1 MLRIGILGC
10 AEIAYRRFMPAL
22 KNVKEAEAV
31 AVAEM
36 YAPEK
41 LKAFC
46 EDYDVDGSESF
57 EALLDRPDVDAVYVP
72 QPPAL
77 HARWAMEALK
87 RGKHVL
93 VEKPSTI
100 SYADSRAMVELAR
113 EKGLALHEN
122 YMFRYHSQIGAIR
135 KMIDEGAVGE
145 IRLIKTAFG
154 FPLRAANDFRYNT
167 ALGGGALLDAGGY
180 TTKLAAML
188 LGETAVVDTAK
199 LVHLPGYEVDMMGTA
214 TLSNDK
220 GLVCQIAFGM
230 DCFYQCC
237 LEVWGSKGRL
247 YTNRIF
253 TAPPGYEP
261 QVLIETAEGQQ
272 KISLGADAH
281 FEHSIEAFC
290 EETRNAQ
297 ARDKMYQDILHQAQ
311 LIEDIRRLG

>member
-22 KNVKEAEAV
+22 QNVKDARAV
-31 AVAEM
+31 AVAET

-46 EDYDVDGSESF
+46 DDYGLEGGENF
-57 EALLDRPDVDAVYVP
+57 EALLDRTDIDAVYVP

-77 HARWAMEALK
+77 HAKWTLEALR

-93 VEKPSTI
+93 VEKPSST
-100 SYADSRAMVELAR
+100 SYADSLAMVSAAR

-122 YMFRYHSQIGAIR
+122 YMFRYHSQIDAI
-135 KMIDEGAVGE
+135 KKLLADDAVGE
-145 IRLIKTAFG
+145 IRLIKAAFG
-154 FPLRAANDFRYNT
+154 FPLRAANDFRYN
-167 ALGGGALLDAGGY
+167 AGLGGGALLDAGGY
-180 TTKLAAML
+180 TAKLAAML
-188 LGETAVVDTAK
+188 LGETARVDTAK
-199 LVHLPGYEVDMMGTA
+199 LVSLPGYEVDMMGSA
-214 TLSNDK
+214 TLSNDE

-261 QVLIETAEGQQ
+261 QVLIETADGRQE
-272 KISLGADAH
+272 ISLEADAH
-281 FEHSIEAFC
+281 FEHSIEAFIK
-290 EETRNAQ
+290 ETVSDT
-297 ARDKMYQDILHQAQ
+297 AREKMYQEILHQAM
-311 LIEDIRRLG
+311 LIEDMRRLA